1 MNFLNPLPFFLW
13 FIPLIPLL
21 IFLIN
26 RRKHNLV
33 EFSSIR
39 FLMNLKKRE
48 INKLRLINIILL
60 IIRTLIL
67 IIILLIIMRPE
78 IENINI
84 PSDISDSKIS
94 NIILIDDSFSNQ
106 YGKIYGEDRKIIIEN
121 IIKNICDVY
130 PVESNLK
137 IAYLNQGPAFN
148 GYNDQNFNYLS
159 FNSVKNFTFLEL
171 ANFLNEEDDFEFKNL
186 HIISNS
192 NKSSIIKNK
201 EIYSNIKN
209 KNNLNIF
216 YHYLPESSNNQYI
229 SNVHLINSENGLFH
243 YEIEFGND
251 DLENIDLILSVKQ
264 NLYNYNDS
272 KFSINQTTPLLNKN
286 ITINSKSSII
296 DTISIELKPDYFM
309 ELKFDLKIKQNNLIV
324 DLVDDRVEDNTYSY
338 IMNLPKEIN
347 ISVFYNKKDNIKYI
361 KPALETFQL
370 VTKRID
376 SSFLKIN
383 YVYSE
388 GINKYSNY
396 IKNQDIL
403 MFLGYNIFLKSDKYI
418 LNNFFS
424 DNSQIIVFP
433 IKNDIENKDYFFSIN
448 DSLTIQNSY
457 KKNQLNNYDKVD
469 FSENKYV
476 SNSTFYDNNFKLND
490 YFFHNLSKNSI
501 LQINNDKSI
510 WSRYNIGNGH
520 LDLFGFFIDDSNN
533 FFDSEITYSLPLLY
547 SIIIDEKIN
556 SINNNLL
563 INQSNDIFN
572 KNFDK
577 IKLVNTNNDS
587 INFYDSQ
594 SPIIRFKSLNGLIAH
609 EQLIDLYSFNASKE
623 NFNNNT
629 NLDKVNSD
637 WNFKLI
643 TYSDTSFE
651 SKFSNILYKNEIT
664 IYLIYF
670 LICLLLIEIYLS
682 NAKPSKSY

>member
-148 GYNDQNFNYLS
+148 VYNDQNFNYLS

-192 NKSSIIKNK
+192 NKTSIIKNK
-201 EIYSNIKN
+201 EIYSKIKN

-251 DLENIDLILSVKQ
+251 DL
-264 NLYNYNDS
+264 
-272 KFSINQTTPLLNKN
+272 LN
-286 ITINSKSSII
+286 
-296 DTISIELKPDYFM
+296 
-309 ELKFDLKIKQNNLIV
+309 
-324 DLVDDRVEDNTYSY
+324 NTG
-338 IMNLPKEIN
+338 P
-347 ISVFYNKKDNIKYI
+347 
-361 KPALETFQL
+361 
-370 VTKRID
+370 D
-376 SSFLKIN
+376 SS
-383 YVYSE
+383 
-388 GINKYSNY
+388 
-396 IKNQDIL
+396 
-403 MFLGYNIFLKSDKYI
+403 
-418 LNNFFS
+418 
-424 DNSQIIVFP
+424 
-433 IKNDIENKDYFFSIN
+433 
-448 DSLTIQNSY
+448 
-457 KKNQLNNYDKVD
+457 
-469 FSENKYV
+469 
-476 SNSTFYDNNFKLND
+476 
-490 YFFHNLSKNSI
+490 
-501 LQINNDKSI
+501 
-510 WSRYNIGNGH
+510 
-520 LDLFGFFIDDSNN
+520 
-533 FFDSEITYSLPLLY
+533 
-547 SIIIDEKIN
+547 
-556 SINNNLL
+556 
-563 INQSNDIFN
+563 
-572 KNFDK
+572 
-577 IKLVNTNNDS
+577 
-587 INFYDSQ
+587 
-594 SPIIRFKSLNGLIAH
+594 
-609 EQLIDLYSFNASKE
+609 
-623 NFNNNT
+623 
-629 NLDKVNSD
+629 
-637 WNFKLI
+637 
-643 TYSDTSFE
+643 
-651 SKFSNILYKNEIT
+651 
-664 IYLIYF
+664 
-670 LICLLLIEIYLS
+670 
-682 NAKPSKSY
+682 